1 MERLSHLGQ
10 VRLGAAS
17 AVLEL
22 RKKVHEMA
30 RLLGWDAINAVRMA
44 AELSQLG
51 RWANEQAVAPSM
63 DLQLARA
70 SAGFLLQFQL
80 DLPDAAT
87 VDDAPQCIQMGRLV
101 RARTAGHPVLMLSYP
116 VPSHQRFDAPQ
127 PAQIDACRTVL
138 AQQSRQELLQSL
150 HNRNQ
155 ELLRATEDAQQAA
168 RAKADFLANMSHE
181 IRTPMNAIIG
191 MSRLALN
198 TGLNPLQRSYME
210 RVNHAAENLLGII
223 NDILDFSKIEA
234 DKMAME
240 LIDFDLD
247 DVLDNLSIVVG
258 LKAQSKDLEL
268 LFRVAPDVPTR
279 LRGDP
284 LRLGQVL
291 INLGTNATK
300 FADSGDIVVGVEIVA
315 QHEEALELHF
325 WVQDAG
331 IGMDSEQCARMF
343 QSFSQADSSTTRKYG
358 GTGLGL
364 AISKKLVQMMG
375 GRIWVDSAPG
385 LGSTFHF
392 TARLGLGPASDRPAM
407 FDAEQLRGV
416 RSLVVDD
423 NDSARDILGS
433 LARSLGLSVD
443 LAADARQALALIAD
457 AQRKATPYELLLI
470 DWKMPGMDGMEAVRE
485 MEALD
490 LPRRPAVIMVSAHAS
505 DELAAVAQR
514 SDVALDATLTKP
526 VMASTLLSAIG
537 QALGRSDFVSRRRV
551 EREEVSQEALDVL
564 RGAQILLVEDNE
576 MNQVLALALLGEA
589 GIRTTLAHNGQQ
601 ALDMLARNPHFDGVL
616 MDCQIPVMD
625 GYTATGHIRKR
636 LGLNH
641 LPVIAMTANA
651 MVGDREKVLAAGM
664 NDHIAKPLNVRTM
677 FATMARWIQP
687 VRAEAQEPRDEPA
700 PEPAIPP
707 APTPTLALTPAIAP
721 APSATAAARTLPPLP
736 GIDTAAG
743 LSIAQQD
750 AQLYRRLL
758 QLFLRNQGGFA
769 AGFEAALRHG
779 DAEAQSRAAHT
790 LKGTAANIGAKAL
803 AAAAQALEQ
812 SVLHGAAATEVQ
824 GLLARTRVEL
834 DAVLAG
840 LATLAPEPQAEAPQ
854 VGNEEATQALMLR
867 LRALLAD
874 DDTRAVSLTQ
884 ELLRQHH
891 SAARQASL
899 ESIAAALEDY
909 DFETALETLDALL

>member
-10 VRLGAAS
+10 VQLAAAS

-22 RKKVHEMA
+22 RKKVHDMA

-51 RWANEQAVAPSM
+51 RWAKEQSAAPAL
-63 DLQLARA
+63 DLHLARA
-70 SAGFLLQFQL
+70 SSGFVLQFQL
-80 DLPDAAT
+80 EMPGSPG
-87 VDDAPQCIQMGRLV
+87 VDAPPQCLQMGRLL
-101 RARTAGHPVLMLSYP
+101 RTPGTAGDMPILTLSYP
-116 VPSHQRFDAPQ
+116 VPVHQRFDAPQ
-127 PAQIDACRTVL
+127 PARIDACRDLL
-138 AQQSRQELLQSL
+138 ARQSRQELLKHL

-155 ELLRATEDAQQAA
+155 ELLHATEEAQQAA

-198 TGLNPLQRSYME
+198 SGLNPLQRNYID

-268 LFRVAPDVPTR
+268 LFWVAPDVPTR

-300 FADSGDIVVGVEIVA
+300 FADSGDIVVGIETVA
-315 QHEEALELHF
+315 LHEEALELHF

-331 IGMDSEQCARMF
+331 IGMAPEQCARMF

-375 GRIWVDSAPG
+375 GRIWVESAPG

-392 TARLGLGPASDRPAM
+392 TARFGIGPASDRTAM

-423 NDSARDILGS
+423 NDSAREILGS
-433 LARSLGLSVD
+433 LASSLGLSVD
-443 LAADARQALALIAD
+443 LAANARQALDQIA
-457 AQRKATPYELLLI
+457 AAERKAAPYELLLI
-470 DWKMPGMDGMEAVRE
+470 DWKMPDMDGMEAVRE
-485 MEALD
+485 LEGLA

-616 MDCQIPVMD
+616 MDCQMPVMD
-625 GYTATGHIRKR
+625 GYTATGQIRKR

-707 APTPTLALTPAIAP
+707 APTPTAAP
-721 APSATAAARTLPPLP
+721 APASSATAAVRTLPPLP

-758 QLFLRNQGGFA
+758 QLFLRNQGGFS
-769 AGFEAALRHG
+769 AGFEASLHHG

-891 SAARQASL
+891 PAARQAGL